1 MMPRRWL
8 IGLGVIAV
16 LALSFYLRDSIQRG
30 IIIPLAYLWWL
41 IKLYYRAVPQAIL
54 WVFLVIA
61 VFVFMLRLIPLK
73 NIILRKR
80 KVEYKP
86 SVGAIEDL
94 ALWVRKSPRG
104 IYYKWLVANRLGKN
118 AREILAQRD
127 GHAVNIKFGPL
138 EGSDW
143 DPPQE
148 IKTYLEI
155 GLNGSFADFP
165 QFRSWWAWW
174 RKPKP
179 TPLDVDVRQ
188 VIDYLESELETS
200 HDRNRKS
207 ISIK

>member
-1 MMPRRWL
+1 MPRRWL

-16 LALSFYLRDSIQRG
+16 LALSFYLRGPIQRV

-80 KVEYKP
+80 KVEYNP

-143 DPPQE
+143 NPPQE

-165 QFRSWWAWW
+165 QFRSWWTWW
-174 RKPKP
+174 RKPKL

>member
-1 MMPRRWL
+1 MPRRWL

-16 LALSFYLRDSIQRG
+16 LALSFYLRGPIQRV

-41 IKLYYRAVPQAIL
+41 IKLCYRAVPQAIL
-54 WVFLVIA
+54 WVFLAIA

-80 KVEYKP
+80 KVEYNP

-143 DPPQE
+143 NPPQE

-165 QFRSWWAWW
+165 QFRSWWTWW

>member
-1 MMPRRWL
+1 MPRRWL

-16 LALSFYLRDSIQRG
+16 LALSFYLRGPIQRV

-54 WVFLVIA
+54 WVFLAIA
-61 VFVFMLRLIPLK
+61 AFVFMLRLIPLK

-80 KVEYKP
+80 KVEYNP

-143 DPPQE
+143 NPPQE

-165 QFRSWWAWW
+165 QFRSWWTWW

>member
-1 MMPRRWL
+1 M
-8 IGLGVIAV
+8 
-16 LALSFYLRDSIQRG
+16 
-30 IIIPLAYLWWL
+30 
-41 IKLYYRAVPQAIL
+41 
-54 WVFLVIA
+54 
-61 VFVFMLRLIPLK
+61 
-73 NIILRKR
+73 
-80 KVEYKP
+80 
-86 SVGAIEDL
+86 
-94 ALWVRKSPRG
+94 
-104 IYYKWLVANRLGKN
+104 VANRLGKN

-179 TPLDVDVRQ
+179 TPWDVDVRQ

-200 HDRNRKS
+200 NDRNGKS

>member
-1 MMPRRWL
+1 MPRRWL

-16 LALSFYLRDSIQRG
+16 LALSFYLRGPIQRV

-80 KVEYKP
+80 KVEYNP

-143 DPPQE
+143 NPPQE

-165 QFRSWWAWW
+165 QFRSWWTWW

-179 TPLDVDVRQ
+179 TPLDVDVRE

>member
-1 MMPRRWL
+1 MPRRWL

-16 LALSFYLRDSIQRG
+16 LALSFYLRGPIQRV

-54 WVFLVIA
+54 WVFLAIA

-80 KVEYKP
+80 KVEYNP

-143 DPPQE
+143 NPPQE

-165 QFRSWWAWW
+165 QFRSWWIWW